1 MLKLCYHLCC
11 LMFQYPPPINQ
22 TEIIHMNS
30 MLRKT
35 TYLLLI
41 LSFSGSLNAADHSL
55 DKLLYKPQKSIL
67 ERIVAP
73 PPNTKVKKIAPRKD
87 AADINQQR
95 QELREKELQKITEDA
110 NIIANV
116 MLTELATQ
124 ATGDPKTALTGYGS
138 LFMKY
143 PKAELAQRSME
154 LAMLSPDTLNV
165 AENIYE
171 LWLELAPQKTFE
183 QRYMKWQL
191 TALQNKA
198 DKAFNQLEALIN
210 DPDADD
216 QIRANIFLFVADL
229 VASQPQ
235 AAAQHAKMVHRLAMA
250 HTHLPEAAIAD
261 IMISAMTGN
270 DKNTIAALHRL
281 AKSNEESSIPTILT
295 LEIMMENAPHIL
307 QKFFA
312 QTSTDSLPDIW
323 QKFYIDMLLRSGDA
337 DEAYQIILSLLDKS
351 PSVELYIQAGHL
363 ASRQNKPI
371 SRINGFF
378 NQAYALGNK
387 REQSRA
393 ALYAAIGALK
403 SKKTKNV
410 AQWVAKIHDG
420 DHNFDKYILQ
430 ALLAAEGENWQ
441 QMRQNIQKANH
452 LEEKKGLFFNQEHLH
467 GLQTDYVMMALPPEQ
482 ALDELTTLLEQETEL
497 GYHTNR
503 ISQLHYTR
511 GLLLSDKLN
520 RPEDAIED
528 LTKYLAL
535 NPSDAKAQNALGYTL
550 LSIEGKIDEAFILLQ
565 TAYQSEPESPAI
577 NDSIGWAYYLKGDAK
592 TALPYLE
599 YAYEQMNEAEIG
611 AHLGEVLW
619 ALKEYDEAKLVW
631 HEAWKKDANNRA
643 LKEALEKYRVRF

>member
-1 MLKLCYHLCC
+1 
-11 LMFQYPPPINQ
+11 
-22 TEIIHMNS
+22 MNS
-30 MLRKT
+30 LLRKT

-55 DKLLYKPQKSIL
+55 DKLLYKPQKDIF

-73 PPNTKVKKIAPRKD
+73 PPKTKVKKIAPRKD

-110 NIIANV
+110 NIIANI
-116 MLTELATQ
+116 MLAELATQ
-124 ATGDPKTALTGYGS
+124 ATGDPKTALTGYGN

-154 LAMLSPDTLNV
+154 LAMLSPDTLHV
-165 AENIYE
+165 AENIYQ

-198 DKAFNQLEALIN
+198 DKALAQLEALIN

-216 QIRANIFLFVADL
+216 RIRANIFLFVADL
-229 VASQPQ
+229 AASQPQ
-235 AAAQHAKMVHRLAMA
+235 ATMQYAKMIHRLAMA
-250 HTHLPEAAIAD
+250 HTHLPEAAVAD
-261 IMISAMTGN
+261 ALVSAMTGN

-281 AKSNEESSIPTILT
+281 AKSNEENSIPTILT

-312 QTSTDSLPDIW
+312 QTPTCSLPDIW

-337 DEAYQIILSLLDKS
+337 NKAYQIILSLLDKS
-351 PSVELYIQAGHL
+351 PSVELYIQAGYL
-363 ASRQNKPI
+363 ASQQNEPV
-371 SRINGFF
+371 SRISGFF

-387 REQSRA
+387 QEQSRT
-393 ALYAAIGALK
+393 ALYAAISALK
-403 SKKTKNV
+403 SKSPQNV

-420 DHNFDKYILQ
+420 DQNFDKYILQ
-430 ALLAAEGENWQ
+430 ALLAAEDKNWQ

-467 GLQTDYVMMALPPEQ
+467 GLQTDYVMMGLPPEQ
-482 ALDELTTLLEQETEL
+482 ALDELTTLLEQETES
-497 GYHTNR
+497 GYNTNR

-511 GLLLSDKLN
+511 GLLLSDRLN

-550 LSIEGKIDEAFILLQ
+550 LSVEGKIDEAFILLQ

-592 TALPYLE
+592 KALPYLE
-599 YAYEQMNEAEIG
+599 YAYEQMDEAEIG

-631 HEAWKKDANNRA
+631 HEAWKKDASNRI
-643 LKEALEKYRVRF
+643 LKETLEKYRVRF